1 MSHFLDIH
9 SLNKQALL
17 ALLDQAQQYR
27 SNKGKGEAI
36 LAGKTVAMIF
46 EKPSNRT
53 RVSFE
58 VGIRHLGGEV
68 ISLQGAEVGLGKR
81 EPVKDVAR
89 VLSGYVDAVVIRTF
103 SHDIIQEFARY
114 ATVPVINGL
123 TDQSH
128 PCQVLADLLTIQRY
142 FPDFSQLKICYLG
155 DENNVSRSLSEAAQI
170 LGSQMALSGPS
181 HALGGYGDRVND
193 PIAAIKDAHV
203 VVTDTWVSMGDDEK
217 DLSPYYQ
224 YQVNQELMA
233 HARPDAIILH
243 CLPAYR
249 GKEITDEMIE
259 SDQSKVFEEAENRV
273 YAQQAVLARY
283 LT

>member
-1 MSHFLDIH
+1 
-9 SLNKQALL
+9 
-17 ALLDQAQQYR
+17 
-27 SNKGKGEAI
+27 
-36 LAGKTVAMIF
+36 
-46 EKPSNRT
+46 
-53 RVSFE
+53 
-58 VGIRHLGGEV
+58 
-68 ISLQGAEVGLGKR
+68 
-81 EPVKDVAR
+81 
-89 VLSGYVDAVVIRTF
+89 DAVVIRTF